1 MANPKREK
9 LTTEKDIAVEV
20 VKILRGSPMRSFS
33 HSAIVRTIGPKLSNK
48 YYHLVAIVLNTLVD
62 NKTIFLNGN
71 EYSFNLDKLKKFT
84 GELVSIIPAG
94 GFVKVEGF
102 EDDVIVGIDDLSNA
116 LLGDIVEVATYP
128 SRKKGRLEGIVTN
141 IIKKSDKK
149 YIGTIEISKNFAFV
163 IADKKSMPYDIFVPL
178 KEIGDAKDGDR
189 VSVVIESFPK
199 GSRNPVGAV
208 SKVLGKPGDNDTEIN
223 AIMEEF
229 SLPYEFPKEVL
240 DFAES
245 IPDIITDKERGNRR
259 DCRDITTFTIDPAD
273 AKDFDDAL
281 SIRKLDNGFWEVGV
295 HIADVTHY
303 VREGSVLDDE
313 ALLRATSVYL
323 VDRVVPM
330 LPERLSNGICSLRP
344 DEEKL
349 CFSCILEMD
358 DKAKVHSKWF
368 GRTVIKSNCRY
379 AYEEAQKVIEG
390 GEDKYAAEILKLD
403 ELAKILRAERYE
415 NGSIA
420 FERDE
425 VKFVLEEGTGKP
437 LGVYFKEMKDSNHLI
452 EEFMLLAN
460 RSVAEYVAQKNKTFV
475 YRVHDKPKEDKFR
488 EFTSFITRFGYV
500 MKAKDNRDISKE
512 MNVLLADIKGKTME
526 TLLTT
531 LAIRTMAKA
540 VYTTDNIGHYGLA
553 FDYYTH
559 FTSPI
564 RRYPDMMVHRLLQR
578 YLSNGAS
585 APKVEYEELCEHSS
599 EREIVAAEAERASD
613 KYKMAEYLK
622 DRIGEEFDGYISGVS
637 EWGIY
642 VELAETRIEGMVPV
656 REMKDDFYTFDKDG
670 YRYVGNRSGRI
681 LLLGDK
687 VKIKVIRV
695 DMIRKLI
702 DFELIAHTDLK
713 TQKETY
719 IK

>member
-713 TQKETY
+713 T
-719 IK
+719 

>member
-1 MANPKREK
+1 
-9 LTTEKDIAVEV
+9 
-20 VKILRGSPMRSFS
+20 GSPMRSFS

-531 LAIRTMAKA
+531 LA
-540 VYTTDNIGHYGLA
+540 
-553 FDYYTH
+553 
-559 FTSPI
+559 
-564 RRYPDMMVHRLLQR
+564 
-578 YLSNGAS
+578 
-585 APKVEYEELCEHSS
+585 
-599 EREIVAAEAERASD
+599 
-613 KYKMAEYLK
+613 
-622 DRIGEEFDGYISGVS
+622 
-637 EWGIY
+637 
-642 VELAETRIEGMVPV
+642 
-656 REMKDDFYTFDKDG
+656 
-670 YRYVGNRSGRI
+670 
-681 LLLGDK
+681 
-687 VKIKVIRV
+687 
-695 DMIRKLI
+695 
-702 DFELIAHTDLK
+702 
-713 TQKETY
+713 
-719 IK
+719 